1 MDASASLAR
10 LGGSTPRAESPEATK
25 PSRRRHRALKLVTRD
40 QLDGRTSA
48 ARKFD
53 AVAHAIAEDLGG
65 ESRLSA
71 IQKHLVEAFAGVAV
85 HLSDLH
91 ARMLLGEPINV
102 CEHATA
108 VSTMVRIAQRV
119 GIRRLPR
126 DVTPD
131 PLAYARE
138 NEEVES

>member
-1 MDASASLAR
+1 MDARASLAKSCER
-10 LGGSTPRAESPEATK
+10 PAATK
-25 PSRRRHRALKLVTRD
+25 PSRRRHRALKLIQRN

-65 ESRLSA
+65 EAHLSA

-91 ARMLLGEPINV
+91 AHMLLGEPINI

-108 VSTMVRIAQRV
+108 VSTMVRIGQRI
-119 GIRRLPR
+119 GIRKLPR
-126 DVTPD
+126 DITPTLSD
-131 PLAYARE
+131 YLRGQQI
-138 NEEVES
+138 ESEKAE

>member
-1 MDASASLAR
+1 MDARASV
-10 LGGSTPRAESPEATK
+10 AESPERPTAAK
-25 PSRRRHRALKLVTRD
+25 PSRRRHRALKLATRD
-40 QLDGRTSA
+40 QLDQRTSA

-65 ESRLSA
+65 EACLSA
-71 IQKHLVEAFAGVAV
+71 IQKHLVEAFAGVSI
-85 HLSDLH
+85 HLGDLH
-91 ARMLLGEPINV
+91 ARMLLGETINIV
-102 CEHATA
+102 EHATA

-119 GIRRLPR
+119 GIRRMPR

-138 NEEVES
+138 NEDVES